1 MESVFIKEVVSSV
14 VFSVI
19 GLVIFGIAFFVFDK
33 LTPGDLSVEII
44 QKQNTAAAIVVGA
57 LAIGLSIIIAM
68 SIHG

>member
-1 MESVFIKEVVSSV
+1 MEVILKEVVSSIL
-14 VFSVI
+14 FSII

-33 LTPGDLSVEII
+33 LTPGDLGVEIV

-57 LAIGLSIIIAM
+57 LAIGISIIVAM

>member
-1 MESVFIKEVVSSV
+1 MELILKEVVSSIL
-14 VFSVI
+14 FSII

-33 LTPGDLSVEII
+33 ITPGDLGVEIV